1 MNCKREYRDTN
12 CEATPPLVPQ
22 LQLNLHHKSTDQGA
36 LADTTDTA
44 GTVLSV
50 RPGLTVPALKHMH
63 IYGFVQLTI
72 FSKID
77 GYQVFPH
84 WTASVGASYAF

>member
-63 IYGFVQLTI
+63 I
-72 FSKID
+72 
-77 GYQVFPH
+77 
-84 WTASVGASYAF
+84 SVRSMAIRSFRTGPRAWEQAMRFERRR